1 MKNVLKT
8 ALILIVI
15 VAVFCG
21 AMFALN
27 LHTGPIIEAKTTGA
41 AKARLNVVMPD
52 GAGYRDITA
61 DLGELPESVVKVHEE
76 INGLGYVVEATASS
90 KYTGNAPMDI
100 LIAIGMD
107 GKICGIKLVSHT
119 ESLIFGEDYP
129 DTYLGKDSALS
140 GVELFAGSTFS
151 STAFKTAVEEAMG
164 VLIANDL
171 IKAGVK
177 SDEQILTELIPTVY
191 SAMAPEGDLKA
202 NKMEVSGNIKV
213 AYKST
218 NDTGYAYIIAD
229 GDATYL
235 VIVDAQGAA
244 KVYDKAGTDVTAS
257 KASLVDTA
265 KAHIESS
272 ALAAL
277 KSVMPNATTFE
288 EITST
293 ITSLPTNIK
302 NIYKES
308 AGLGYVVICTAE
320 SQYSAAPMEIV
331 LGVTAD
337 GKISGVEI
345 SSYNDTA
352 SFDFRQ
358 KDPNY
363 LSTYVGKDSA
373 LTDVGLVAGSTFS
386 STAFKNAVAG
396 VMEALVSNN
405 LVQAGVKS
413 DEQILTEM
421 IPTVAEGYNK
431 LVDVAATGNIVK
443 AFKFETGTGFA
454 FVINAGEAHYLAVVN
469 AMGVCKV
476 FDVEGNDVTE
486 AQAALVAEAKTAAAS
501 QKSYEADLTKKL
513 EKMMTGATEFTAIQ
527 LDTFNTV
534 ASAVSFTVDGTL
546 YYGFYSRS
554 YGFHQMDV
562 YFILD
567 ENGAIVM
574 MDAKQ
579 FIFEEEY
586 FGNFGGM
593 NTNEYKDGF
602 AGFTGDTWT
611 GDAAIIATATM
622 TSNAMKQS
630 TTDVFAAF
638 NSITGGGK

>member
-8 ALILIVI
+8 ALVLIVI
-15 VAVFCG
+15 VAVFCA
-21 AMFALN
+21 AMYALN
-27 LHTGPIIEAKTTGA
+27 IYTGPIIEAKTTGA
-41 AKARLNVVMPD
+41 AKERLNVVMPD
-52 GAGYRDITA
+52 GAGYRDITK

-76 INGLGYVVEATASS
+76 IGGLGYVVEAKASS
-90 KYTGNAPMDI
+90 KYTGNEPMDI
-100 LIAIGMD
+100 LIAVDMD

-119 ESLIFGEDYP
+119 ESLIFDAAYP

-177 SDEQILTELIPTVY
+177 TPDQILTELLPTVAPDLANAQK
-191 SAMAPEGDLKA
+191 SAGKGDVITAFKAGSAAAYIVAEGDTAYL
-202 NKMEVSGNIKV
+202 VVV
-213 AYKST
+213 A
-218 NDTGYAYIIAD
+218 AD
-229 GDATYL
+229 GTS
-235 VIVDAQGAA
+235 
-244 KVYDKAGTDVTAS
+244 KVYDVSGADVTAS
-257 KASLVDTA
+257 KSDAVA
-265 KAHIESS
+265 KAMAYAAS
-272 ALAAL
+272 AANERLNEVLPGAAG
-277 KSVMPNATTFE
+277 FE
-288 EITST
+288 DITST
-293 ITSLPTNIK
+293 LTNLPASVLK
-302 NIYKES
+302 VHKEIG
-308 AGLGYVVICTAE
+308 GLGFAIEVAATGYNT
-320 SQYSAAPMEIV
+320 AAPMDVVI
-331 LGVTAD
+331 GVDAQ
-337 GKISGVEI
+337 GKIVEVKI
-345 SSYNDTA
+345 FAYNDTP
-352 SFDFRQ
+352 SFDITK
-358 KDPNY
+358 KDPTY
-363 LSTYVGKDSA
+363 LDSYKGQDSTLAG
-373 LTDVGLVAGSTFS
+373 VGLVAGSTIS
-386 STAFKNAVAG
+386 STGLKTAVS
-396 VMEALVSNN
+396 EAMNVLVENE
-405 LVQAGVKS
+405 LVKAGVKS

-454 FVINAGEAHYLAVVN
+454 FVVKAGEAHYLAVVN

-486 AQAALVAEAKTAAAS
+486 AQAAIVAEAKTAAAS

-513 EKMMTGATEFTAIQ
+513 EKMMEGLTDITSIQ

-567 ENGAIVM
+567 ENGAIAK

-630 TTDVFAAF
+630 TADVFAAF

>member
-8 ALILIVI
+8 ALVLIVI

-177 SDEQILTELIPTVY
+177 TPEQILTELLPTVASDLAGAQK
-191 SAMAPEGDLKA
+191 SAGKGDVITAFKA
-202 NKMEVSGNIKV
+202 GS
-213 AYKST
+213 AF
-218 NDTGYAYIIAD
+218 AYIVVDGAD
-229 GDATYL
+229 TYL
-235 VIVDAQGAA
+235 VVVANGAS
-244 KVYDKAGTDVTAS
+244 KVYDVSGADVTAS
-257 KASLVDTA
+257 KANVVK
-265 KAHIESS
+265 KAEDYAAS
-272 ALAAL
+272 AANERLNEVLPGAAG
-277 KSVMPNATTFE
+277 FE
-288 EITST
+288 DITST
-293 ITSLPTNIK
+293 LTNLPASVLK
-302 NIYKES
+302 VHKEVG
-308 AGLGYVVICTAE
+308 GLGFAIEVAATGYNT
-320 SQYSAAPMEIV
+320 AAPMDVVI
-331 LGVTAD
+331 GVDAQ
-337 GKISGVEI
+337 GKIVEVKI
-345 SSYNDTA
+345 FAYNDTP
-352 SFDFRQ
+352 SFDITK
-358 KDPNY
+358 KDPTY
-363 LSTYVGKDSA
+363 LDSYKGQDSTLAG
-373 LTDVGLVAGSTFS
+373 VGLVAGSTIS
-386 STAFKNAVAG
+386 STGLKTAVS
-396 VMEALVSNN
+396 EAMNVLVENE
-405 LVQAGVKS
+405 LVKAGVKS

-454 FVINAGEAHYLAVVN
+454 FVIKAGEAHCLAVVN

-513 EKMMTGATEFTAIQ
+513 EKMMSGATDFTAIQ

-630 TTDVFAAF
+630 TADVFAAF

>member
-8 ALILIVI
+8 ALVLIVI

-61 DLGELPESVVKVHEE
+61 DLGELPKSVVKVHEE

-100 LIAIGMD
+100 LIAIGLD

-177 SDEQILTELIPTVY
+177 TPEQILTELLPTVAPDLAGAQK
-191 SAMAPEGDLKA
+191 SAGKGDVITAFKA
-202 NKMEVSGNIKV
+202 GS
-213 AYKST
+213 AF
-218 NDTGYAYIIAD
+218 AYIVVDGAD
-229 GDATYL
+229 TYL
-235 VIVDAQGAA
+235 VVVANGAS
-244 KVYDKAGTDVTAS
+244 KVYDVRGADVTAS
-257 KASLVDTA
+257 KANVVK
-265 KAHIESS
+265 KAEDYAAS
-272 ALAAL
+272 AANERLNEVLPGA
-277 KSVMPNATTFE
+277 NGFE
-288 EITST
+288 NITST
-293 ITSLPTNIK
+293 LTNLPASVLK
-302 NIYKES
+302 VHKEVG
-308 AGLGYVVICTAE
+308 GLGFAIEVAATGYNT
-320 SQYSAAPMEIV
+320 AAPMDVVI
-331 LGVTAD
+331 GVDAQ
-337 GKISGVEI
+337 GKIVEVKI
-345 SSYNDTA
+345 FAYNDTP
-352 SFDFRQ
+352 SFDITK
-358 KDPNY
+358 KDPAY
-363 LSTYVGKDSA
+363 LDSYKGQDSTLAG
-373 LTDVGLVAGSTFS
+373 VGLVAGSTIS
-386 STAFKNAVAG
+386 STGLKTAVS
-396 VMEALVSNN
+396 EAMNVLVENE
-405 LVQAGVKS
+405 LVKAGVKS

-431 LVDVAATGNIVK
+431 LIDVAATGNIVK

-454 FVINAGEAHYLAVVN
+454 FVIKAGEAHYLAVVN

-513 EKMMTGATEFTAIQ
+513 EKMMSGATDFTAIQ

-630 TTDVFAAF
+630 TADVFAAF

>member
-8 ALILIVI
+8 ALVLIVI

-177 SDEQILTELIPTVY
+177 TPEQILTELLPTVAPDLAGAQK
-191 SAMAPEGDLKA
+191 SAGKGDVITAFKA
-202 NKMEVSGNIKV
+202 GS
-213 AYKST
+213 AF
-218 NDTGYAYIIAD
+218 AYIVVDGAD
-229 GDATYL
+229 TYL
-235 VIVDAQGAA
+235 VVVANGAS
-244 KVYDKAGTDVTAS
+244 KVYDVSGADVTAS
-257 KASLVDTA
+257 KANVVK
-265 KAHIESS
+265 KAEDYAAS
-272 ALAAL
+272 AANERLNEVLPGAAG
-277 KSVMPNATTFE
+277 FE
-288 EITST
+288 DITST
-293 ITSLPTNIK
+293 LTNLPASVLK
-302 NIYKES
+302 VHKEVG
-308 AGLGYVVICTAE
+308 GLGFAIEVAATGYNT
-320 SQYSAAPMEIV
+320 AAPMDVVI
-331 LGVTAD
+331 GVDAQ
-337 GKISGVEI
+337 GKIVEVKI
-345 SSYNDTA
+345 FAYNDTP
-352 SFDFRQ
+352 SFDITK
-358 KDPNY
+358 KDPAY
-363 LSTYVGKDSA
+363 LDSYKGQDSTLA
-373 LTDVGLVAGSTFS
+373 DVGLVAGSTIS
-386 STAFKNAVAG
+386 STGLKTAVS
-396 VMEALVSNN
+396 EAMGALAENN

-421 IPTVAEGYNK
+421 IPTVTSGWVKITDAK
-431 LVDVAATGNIVK
+431 ASGNIVK
-443 AFKFETGTGFA
+443 AQKASNGTGFA
-454 FVINAGEAHYLAVVN
+454 YIMKSGEASYLAVVN

-476 FDVEGNDVTE
+476 YDVEGNDVTADQAALADE
-486 AQAALVAEAKTAAAS
+486 AKAQAATEQTSFAS
-501 QKSYEADLTKKL
+501 DFETKL
-513 EKMMTGATEFTAIQ
+513 GKMMTGAAEFTAIEA
-527 LDTFNTV
+527 DTFNTV
-534 ASAVSFTVDGTL
+534 VSAVSFTVDGTM
-546 YYGFYSRS
+546 YYGFYSRA
-554 YGFHQMDV
+554 YGFDQMDV
-562 YFILD
+562 YFVLD
-567 ENGAIVM
+567 ENGAIVK
-574 MDAKQ
+574 MDAAE
-579 FIFEEEY
+579 FIFLESDFVEY
-586 FGNFGGM
+586 GGFQGM
-593 NTNEYKDGF
+593 PSGYVDGF
-602 AGFTGDTWT
+602 VGATGDAWT
-611 GDAAIIATATM
+611 GDPAIIAGATKTTDAVKAATA
-622 TSNAMKQS
+622 
-630 TTDVFAAF
+630 DVFAAF

>member
-8 ALILIVI
+8 ALVLIVI

-177 SDEQILTELIPTVY
+177 TPEQILTELLPTVAPDLAGAQK
-191 SAMAPEGDLKA
+191 SAGKGDVITAFKA
-202 NKMEVSGNIKV
+202 GS
-213 AYKST
+213 AF
-218 NDTGYAYIIAD
+218 AYIVVDGAD
-229 GDATYL
+229 TYL
-235 VIVDAQGAA
+235 VVVANGAS
-244 KVYDKAGTDVTAS
+244 KVYDVSGADVTAS
-257 KASLVDTA
+257 KANVVK
-265 KAHIESS
+265 KAEDYAAS
-272 ALAAL
+272 AANERLNEVLPGA
-277 KSVMPNATTFE
+277 NGFE
-288 EITST
+288 NITST
-293 ITSLPTNIK
+293 LTNLPASVLK
-302 NIYKES
+302 VHKEVG
-308 AGLGYVVICTAE
+308 GLGFAIEVAATGYNT
-320 SQYSAAPMEIV
+320 AAPMDVVI
-331 LGVTAD
+331 GVDAQ
-337 GKISGVEI
+337 GKIVEVKI
-345 SSYNDTA
+345 FAYNDTP
-352 SFDFRQ
+352 SFDITK
-358 KDPNY
+358 KDPAY
-363 LSTYVGKDSA
+363 LDSYKGQDSTLAG
-373 LTDVGLVAGSTFS
+373 VGLVAGSTIS
-386 STAFKNAVAG
+386 STGLKTAVS
-396 VMEALVSNN
+396 EAMNVLVENE
-405 LVQAGVKS
+405 LVKAGVKS

-454 FVINAGEAHYLAVVN
+454 FVIKAGEAHYLAVVN

-513 EKMMTGATEFTAIQ
+513 EKMMSGATDFTAIQ

-630 TTDVFAAF
+630 TADVFAAF